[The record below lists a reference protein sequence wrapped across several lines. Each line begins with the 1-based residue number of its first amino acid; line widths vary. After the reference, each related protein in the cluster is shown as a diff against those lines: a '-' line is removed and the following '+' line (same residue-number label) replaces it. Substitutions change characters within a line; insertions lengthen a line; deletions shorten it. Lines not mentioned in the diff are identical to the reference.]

1 MKKLMMSVLAAT
13 AIVGA
18 ARADFQPTA
27 TGGFVGGDETI
38 ITVKQVKEMRDDT
51 YVIVQGKIVQR
62 AGEDKYL
69 FEDQTGSIVV
79 EIDKD
84 DWNGVTVTPSDT
96 VKLYGEVD
104 RGLMKTEIDVDY
116 LQKVSL

>member
-38 ITVKQVKEMRDDT
+38 ITVKQVK
-51 YVIVQGKIVQR
+51 
-62 AGEDKYL
+62 
-69 FEDQTGSIVV
+69 
-79 EIDKD
+79 
-84 DWNGVTVTPSDT
+84 
-96 VKLYGEVD
+96 
-104 RGLMKTEIDVDY
+104 
-116 LQKVSL
+116 